1 MPTGTPSLDNFTKNN
16 LDTLTVSL
24 DSASFL
30 TSVDWANPTLEQLDA
45 WGTMDALDG
54 FGTLEQLADLDVIH
68 CSGSAPIAFTATAA
82 IQFAIEVAGTANI
95 AVTVASDANRIRTMS
110 ASITGA
116 FGFTATI
123 TPLRQ
128 MSGTASIAVTS
139 AADYNRLISVVG
151 TASAVVTS
159 TASSNILYLAQGTAT
174 AEFTATGAT
183 TGVFVEAGTTQ
194 AQISV
199 TAVSYTHLTL
209 PTILRV

>member
-30 TSVDWANPTLEQLDA
+30 TSVDWSNPTLEQLDA

-82 IQFAIEVAGTANI
+82 IQFAIDVAGTANI
-95 AVTVASDANRIRTMS
+95 AVTAASDADRIRTMS

-128 MSGTASIAVTS
+128 MSGTAKVLGEDWIDNSIGTETWSDIAVGS
-139 AADYNRLISVVG
+139 EVW
-151 TASAVVTS
+151 
-159 TASSNILYLAQGTAT
+159 AT
-174 AEFTATGAT
+174 VATGSEVWAR
-183 TGVFVEAGTTQ
+183 Q
-194 AQISV
+194 
-199 TAVSYTHLTL
+199 
-209 PTILRV
+209 